1 MKPAFWARRAH
12 KWIALVIGVQALL
25 WSIGG
30 LYMTAMSID
39 FIHGDHLNHVVA
51 EPLPQQGG
59 LVDPAVI
66 AERYPAMTGFRL
78 KRLLGKPV
86 YEVRHAGGVDLI
98 DADTGQSIG
107 SIDEEN
113 ARQLALSTYQGEG
126 QLESV
131 QLLHK
136 APQEVG
142 TRPVPLW
149 QARFDDSGRTAL
161 YFSPQT
167 GDLLATR
174 HTYWRV
180 FDFVWML
187 HIMDYDQRSNVNNT
201 LLRVASTIGL
211 LFMLS
216 GVWLLFYSF
225 TRRPAA

>member
-39 FIHGDHLNHVVA
+39 FIHGDHLNHVAVQ
-51 EPLPQQGG
+51 PLPKQST
-59 LVDPAVI
+59 LIDPAVI
-66 AERYPAMTGFRL
+66 AARYPAMNGFRL
-78 KRLLGKPV
+78 KQLFGESV
-86 YEVRHAGGVDLI
+86 YEVNHAGGVDLV
-98 DADTGQSIG
+98 DAGTGRLLG
-107 SIDEEN
+107 PIDEEK
-113 ARQLALSTYQGEG
+113 ARQLALSTYQGDG
-126 QLESV
+126 LLESL
-131 QLLHK
+131 QLLDK

-142 TRPVPLW
+142 TRPVPMW
-149 QARFDDSGRTAL
+149 QAKFGDSGNTAL

-167 GDLLATR
+167 GELLATR

-180 FDFVWML
+180 FDFLWML
-187 HIMDYDQRSNVNNT
+187 HIMDYEQRSDVNNT
-201 LLRVASTIGL
+201 LLRVAASVGL

-225 TRRPAA
+225 RRRSAA